1 MSDQDLALNKTT
13 PDGMRQI
20 RVAARGTTDVAI
32 PVGRVNS
39 LYVVSDAACWLK
51 VDSNSDAHTF
61 AKAASAA
68 VSSDDSYEFKHPG
81 GGASFP
87 IIQELEFTHLHCVA
101 DTGTVDVEIYPGGIT
116 NA

>member
-1 MSDQDLALNKTT
+1 MSDQELALNKTT
-13 PDGMRQI
+13 PDSMRQI
-20 RVAARGTTDVAI
+20 RVSARGTTDTAI

-51 VDSNSDAHTF
+51 VDSSADAHTF
-61 AKAASAA
+61 AKATDVA
-68 VSSDDSYEFKHPG
+68 VTDDGSLEFKHPG

-87 IIQELEFTHLHCVA
+87 IIQEFEFTHLHCVA
-101 DTGTVDVEIYPGGIT
+101 DAGTVAIEVYPGSVT